1 LLYLC
6 VEFEIYM
13 ATTALIER
21 GRDGTF
27 GIFTPDINSTII
39 GEGNTVEEAKA
50 DFENSV
56 REISQFYKEDG
67 IALPDELKDIQF
79 VYKYDIASMF
89 NYYDWI
95 NVSKFACKAGINAS
109 LMRQYRMGKT
119 YISEN
124 QIKKIESALH
134 SLGNEL
140 LAIKL

>member
-1 LLYLC
+1 
-6 VEFEIYM
+6 M

-21 GRDGTF
+21 GKDGTF

-56 REISQFYKEDG
+56 KEIFQFYKEDG
-67 IALPDELKDIQF
+67 IALPDELKDVEF

-95 NVSKFACKAGINAS
+95 NVSKFARKAGINPS
-109 LMRQYRMGKT
+109 LMRQYKMGKT

-124 QIKKIESALH
+124 QINKIENSLH

-140 LAIKL
+140 TAIKL

>member
-1 LLYLC
+1 M
-6 VEFEIYM
+6 V
-13 ATTALIER
+13 TTALIER
-21 GRDGTF
+21 GKDGTF

-39 GEGNTVEEAKA
+39 GDGNTVEEAKA

-56 REISQFYKEDG
+56 KEIIQFYQEDG
-67 IALPDELKDIQF
+67 KELPDELKDIQF

-89 NYYDWI
+89 DYYNWI
-95 NVSKFACKAGINAS
+95 NVSKFARKAGINPS

-124 QIKKIESALH
+124 QINKIESTLH

-140 LAIKL
+140 AAIKL

>member
-1 LLYLC
+1 M
-6 VEFEIYM
+6 V
-13 ATTALIER
+13 TTALIER
-21 GRDGTF
+21 GKDGTY

-56 REISQFYKEDG
+56 REIFQFSEEDG

-95 NVSKFACKAGINAS
+95 NVSKFARKAGINAS

-124 QIKKIESALH
+124 QIRKIENTLH

-140 LAIKL
+140 TAIKL